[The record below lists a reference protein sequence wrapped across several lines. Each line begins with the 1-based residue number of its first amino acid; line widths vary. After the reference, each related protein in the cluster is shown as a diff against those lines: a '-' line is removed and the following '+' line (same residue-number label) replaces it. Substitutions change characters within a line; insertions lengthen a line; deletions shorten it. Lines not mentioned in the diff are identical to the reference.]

1 MVGAGYLADQGRKA
15 GPLLT
20 VICAAVFLASGLAG
34 VFEALLLSQEAD
46 TLAKAPVCSASAV
59 SADCRLHLQG
69 TVVGGYDE
77 GSGLT
82 PERHIDVKASS
93 LNVLHL
99 DSPIVGAPPQIGSAV
114 ELEYPDPGFR
124 IRYHVLDLGA
134 RRRERILVEDLE
146 QAFDLLLSL
155 IVLSERKDVIF
166 GRRRRSRYRH
176 RGSC

>member
-46 TLAKAPVCSASAV
+46 TLAKAPVCGASAV

-93 LNVLHL
+93 LDVLHL
-99 DSPIVGAPPQIGSAV
+99 DSPIVGA
-114 ELEYPDPGFR
+114 R
-124 IRYHVLDLGA
+124 
-134 RRRERILVEDLE
+134 
-146 QAFDLLLSL
+146 
-155 IVLSERKDVIF
+155 
-166 GRRRRSRYRH
+166 GRRTERARFCCRAPTPPTSSSPTI
-176 RGSC
+176 GLA

>member
-20 VICAAVFLASGLAG
+20 VICATVFLASGLAG

-46 TLAKAPVCSASAV
+46 TLAKAPVCGASAV
-59 SADCRLHLQG
+59 PADCRLHLQG

-93 LNVLHL
+93 LDVLHL
-99 DSPIVGAPPQIGSAV
+99 DSPIVGAPPQNVRNRPVWAIIA
-114 ELEYPDPGFR
+114 
-124 IRYHVLDLGA
+124 
-134 RRRERILVEDLE
+134 
-146 QAFDLLLSL
+146 
-155 IVLSERKDVIF
+155 
-166 GRRRRSRYRH
+166 RYREASAICAGETL
-176 RGSC
+176 RSCTEARTPSAIICP